1 MIVIGVIAGLI
12 GGVVAAVVSLSGDGG
27 DQDTELARRGLERL
41 LDGDSPLDECPLGD
55 GEEAL
60 FSQLGDQLDN
70 QVTDAIVAND
80 FTRADVGG
88 YVFGVEVLQCTNYG
102 DGKGDPRLVVD
113 VMATPDGGFA
123 AAVERGF
130 DDMGERGAAIDVDI
144 SPAGDDRGAQLTH
157 VSVVGDEEHNEA
169 SIAAWSDEQLT
180 VTVSVEAPEGIP
192 DPESVEA
199 ALLAVLPTV
208 LDSLAD

>member
-12 GGVVAAVVSLSGDGG
+12 GGVVAAVVFLSGDGG
-27 DQDTELARRGLERL
+27 DTDTEGARQGLEQL
-41 LDGDSPLDECPLGD
+41 MDTEASLDECPLGD

-60 FSQLGDQLDN
+60 FAQLGDQFDN
-70 QVTDAIVAND
+70 EVTDAIVASG
-80 FTRADVGG
+80 FTRADVGMQ
-88 YVFGVEVLQCTNYG
+88 VMGVEALQCTNYG
-102 DGKGDPRLVVD
+102 DGKGDPRLAVYVL
-113 VMATPDGGFA
+113 ATPDSGFA
-123 AAVERGF
+123 AAVEREF
-130 DDMGERGAAIDVDI
+130 DDMEGRGPAIVADI
-144 SPAGDDRGAQLTH
+144 SPAGDDSGGQLTH
-157 VSVVGDEEHNEA
+157 VSVAGDEDHNEA

-180 VTVSVEAPEGIP
+180 VAVSVEAPEGIP